1 MSPYLVVVVAAVSTV
16 LLGAVA
22 HALILPLL
30 RNHQVL
36 DIPNHRS
43 SHTTP
48 TVRGGG
54 LGIVVALVG
63 GLVLGAAL
71 LYSES
76 ANLQA
81 VIWFGVTVVTF
92 AALGWAED
100 TRGLPVSV
108 RLAGQVV
115 ISATA
120 AMSATAIG
128 GLPLGLALLAAVGG
142 VFYVNA
148 ANFMDGVNGI
158 SAWHGTVVGAFFATI
173 GLLTNSTGLMLAG
186 LVTAAAFLSFLPWN
200 APRARMFMGD
210 VGSYALGAAAWA
222 LCVFAVT
229 VGTPLLMAVAP
240 LMIYA
245 GDVVFTLLKRARHHA
260 PLLNAH
266 REHTYQR
273 VEQITGSHGAATALT
288 TTASAVC
295 AAIGILG
302 MWSPGMTPWTLP
314 LIALVVVLYL
324 ATPTLLSTRRVRPTK
339 VAVDA

>member
-1 MSPYLVVVVAAVSTV
+1 MSPSLTVAISAVSTV

-30 RNHQVL
+30 RNHQVI

-54 LGIVVALVG
+54 LGIIVALVG

-71 LYSES
+71 LHPES
-76 ANLQA
+76 VNLKA
-81 VIWFGVTVVTF
+81 VIWFGVTVVAF
-92 AALGWAED
+92 ATLGWAED
-100 TRGLPVSV
+100 ARGLPVSV

-115 ISATA
+115 ISVAA

-128 GLPLGLALLAAVGG
+128 GLPVGLALLAVVGG

-173 GLLTNSTGLMLAG
+173 GLLDNSTGLMLAG

-210 VGSYALGAAAWA
+210 VGSYALGATAWA
-222 LCVFAVT
+222 LCVLAVI
-229 VGTPLLMAVAP
+229 VGTPLLVAVAP

-245 GDVVFTLLKRARHHA
+245 SDVVFTLLKRARHHA
-260 PLLNAH
+260 PLLSAH

-273 VEQITGSHGAATALT
+273 VEQITGSHAVATALT
-288 TTASAVC
+288 TTASGVC
-295 AAIGILG
+295 AAIGVLG
-302 MWSPGMTPWTLP
+302 KWSSGMTLWALP

-324 ATPTLLSTRRVRPTK
+324 ATPTLLSTRRAGPTTME
-339 VAVDA
+339 VDA